1 METTLN
7 NGKTYRFEEIFK
19 NYITAY
25 CFYDGVWNRLGVD
38 FENWNEVN
46 AWIEKMNA
54 PVETK
59 PMNYEIPADYYG
71 VRGCYYGD

>member
-54 PVETK
+54 PKTYTMPVEMTNK
-59 PMNYEIPADYYG
+59 DYFSCTG
-71 VRGCYYGD
+71 YYGD